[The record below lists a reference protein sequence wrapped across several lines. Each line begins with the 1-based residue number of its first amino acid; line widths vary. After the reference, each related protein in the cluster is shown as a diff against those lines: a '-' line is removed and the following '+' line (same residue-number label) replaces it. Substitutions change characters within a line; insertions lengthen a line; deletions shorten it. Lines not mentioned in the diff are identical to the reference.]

1 MFGINLF
8 KGMTEDD
15 IEKVV
20 RDIFNWY
27 VVSPDATSW
36 AICPNIRANYE
47 FNKGESLLYTYIFR
61 IHLYTYMK
69 PLILAAIF
77 NIRFDINTQHIHHL
91 FMWDDYPVEI
101 KKDIISC
108 VFNPGKFQTIFIDDR
123 IAGMWTDDDIR
134 DGYEIALLFRR
145 WWINS
150 LVAHYLDQEVLENF
164 SLNEQTEFFKLLK
177 AEIADEMPFNFVK
190 TDHCHSSEN
199 VRQYLNILFE
209 SVDSHLEK
217 YKSNRGV
224 L

>member
-8 KGMTEDD
+8 KGMTDDD

-27 VVSPDATSW
+27 VVSPDAASW
-36 AICPNIRANYE
+36 AICPNIRDIYE
-47 FNKGESLLYTYIFR
+47 FNKGESLLCTYIIR
-61 IHLYTYMK
+61 IHLYTYLK

-77 NIRFDINTQHIHHL
+77 NIRFDIHTDLGGELRTFNL
-91 FMWDDYPVEI
+91 FKWEDTDVTR
-101 KKDIISC
+101 C
-108 VFNPGKFQTIFIDDR
+108 VFYPGKFRSIFIDDH
-123 IAGMWTDDDIR
+123 IAGMWTDDIR

-150 LVAHYLDQEVLENF
+150 LVTHYLGREVPTSF
-164 SLNEQTEFFKLLK
+164 SPNEQTEFYKLLK

-199 VRQYLNILFE
+199 VRRYLNILFE
-209 SVDSHLEK
+209 SVDSYLEI
-217 YKSNRGV
+217 YKSNRGII